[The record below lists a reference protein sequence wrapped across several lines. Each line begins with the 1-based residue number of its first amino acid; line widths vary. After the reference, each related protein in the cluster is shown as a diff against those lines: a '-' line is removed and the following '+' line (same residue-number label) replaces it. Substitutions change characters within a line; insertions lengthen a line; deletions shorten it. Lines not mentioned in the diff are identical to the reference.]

1 MGEWRN
7 NDKSLVEI
15 LNIYPDKDICFIYVT
30 SKSFP
35 KMWRSVRKNT
45 EIWELGHTNSQW
57 VTHTK
62 QESRDSQ

>member
-45 EIWELGHTNSQW
+45 EI
-57 VTHTK
+57 
-62 QESRDSQ
+62 